1 VKKVTKPSVS
11 NSVEPMNF
19 GGPLKLKRN
28 EAGAF
33 VPASFEFTVRTHD
46 IPGAVQQ
53 LRQNGKESSWI
64 AFLFGTTKV
73 SETTDDRSLA
83 LQFSVDGARVGLD
96 WVLLGPRNIADSAIV
111 SAFMEQRGHTVEMR
125 EMNGVR
131 FLRVENGDLGE
142 LGQSI
147 AEVLYG
153 ATSNSELG
161 LLIDGLWLSK
171 GRQDVN

>member
-1 VKKVTKPSVS
+1 VKKITKPAVS
-11 NSVEPMNF
+11 NSVEPINF
-19 GGPLKLKRN
+19 DGPLNLKRS

-46 IPGAVQQ
+46 IPGGVRQ
-53 LRQNGKESSWI
+53 LRENGKESSWI
-64 AFLFGTTKV
+64 AFLFGTAKV
-73 SETTDDRSLA
+73 SETTNDQGLA
-83 LQFSVDGARVGLD
+83 LQYSVVDGRVGLD

-111 SAFMEQRGHTVEMR
+111 SAFMEQRGHTVAMR
-125 EMNGVR
+125 EMNDVR
-131 FLRVENGDLGE
+131 FLRVEDGDLGE

-153 ATSNSELG
+153 ATSNAELG
-161 LLIDGLWLSK
+161 LLIDGLWLSQ